1 MDVPTAAGLALGAV
15 ADGLL
20 GDPRRRHP
28 VAGFGT
34 AALAVERRLWRDSR
48 AAGSLHATGLTA
60 GAAGLGSVLGL
71 ATRGRPAARTLVTAA
86 ATWTVLGGTS
96 LARAATTMQT
106 HLDAGDL
113 AGARAALP
121 ALAGRDPAALDAAG
135 LARAT
140 VESVAENTSDAAVAP
155 LFWGAV
161 AGLPGLLG
169 YRAVNTLDAM
179 VGHRSPRYARFGWAA
194 ARTDDVANWLPARL
208 TAALTVVC
216 APAVGG
222 SASGALRTWLRDG
235 AAHPSPN
242 SGRCEAALA
251 GALGL
256 RLGGRNVYGSRVED
270 RPLLGDGRPP
280 APADIGRAVRLSR
293 AVWVGA
299 AVLAA
304 AVRAAVGGRPWRG
317 GSGPSQHTSACPRR
331 GADRHRAV

>member
-1 MDVPTAAGLALGAV
+1 MSGVDVPTAAGLALGAV

-34 AALAVERRLWRDSR
+34 AALALERALWRDARGPGVVHVAVLTGAATALGAALSR
-48 AAGSLHATGLTA
+48 A
-60 GAAGLGSVLGL
+60 
-71 ATRGRPAARTLVTAA
+71 TRRAPLARTLVTAA

-96 LARAATTMQT
+96 LGRAAGTMHR
-106 HLDAGDL
+106 HLADGDL
-113 AGARAALP
+113 AAARAALP
-121 ALAGRDPAALDAAG
+121 ALAGRDPRALDEAG

-161 AGLPGLLG
+161 AGVPGLLG

-194 ARTDDVANWLPARL
+194 ARLDDVANWVPARL
-208 TAALTVVC
+208 TAALTVAC
-216 APAVGG
+216 APLVGG
-222 SASGALRTWLRDG
+222 SAPGALRTWRRDG

-242 SGRCEAALA
+242 AGRCEAALA

-270 RPLLGDGRPP
+270 RPILGDGQPP
-280 APADIGRAVRLSR
+280 APGDVRRAVRLSTAVWTGAAALAVAAR
-293 AVWVGA
+293 AV
-299 AVLAA
+299 
-304 AVRAAVGGRPWRG
+304 RG
-317 GSGPSQHTSACPRR
+317 PGSAR
-331 GADRHRAV
+331 